1 MRSKSANKVMVD
13 LGIPDDLK
21 SAINYQLINTK
32 NAIQLN
38 KMISIIKGGN
48 KKNIEELG
56 KQLKDIREEKML
68 QRKAQVNKLKESR
81 RQILSNQ
88 LVYKE

>member
-1 MRSKSANKVMVD
+1 MVD